1 VIDSPLLEAAGIR
14 MSFGAHRVLDDVSF
28 LLGRGECVGL
38 VGENGAG
45 KSTLLRILVGLLHPL
60 SGAVNRRGT
69 IGYCPQDALVFEG
82 LTVDENFEFFA
93 AAYGLSRERWR
104 AAADVLTD
112 GLNFVRE
119 RRKQVGTLSGGTRQK
134 LNLAVALLASPDV
147 LILDEPYAG
156 FDWDTYLRFWRL
168 AADLR
173 SEGRSVLIVSHLVY
187 ERQRFDRLLEL
198 HDGRLQAVETAP

>member
-1 VIDSPLLEAAGIR
+1 MSAPPLLEAAGIR
-14 MSFGAHRVLDDVSF
+14 MGFGAHRVLDGVSF
-28 LLGRGECVGL
+28 QLGRGECVGL

-45 KSTLLRILVGLLHPL
+45 KSTLLRILVGLLHPH

-93 AAYGLSRERWR
+93 AAYGLSGERWR
-104 AAADVLTD
+104 AAAGLLTD

-119 RRKQVGTLSGGTRQK
+119 RRKQVGALSGGTRQK
-134 LNLAVALLASPDV
+134 LNLAVALLANPDV

-168 AADLR
+168 AAELR
-173 SEGRSVLIVSHLVY
+173 AEGRSVLIVSHLVY

-198 HDGRLQAVETAP
+198 HEGTLRPVETAS